1 MSSVS
6 KITNLKPTIIF
17 LSSKLQQ
24 DIYSSFPQFFHS
36 LNQVTCQEVYEETG
50 VNIKFSISMDL
61 ILHCYNNAFPI
72 KTVCVRNKF
81 KNKWITQGIKVYSK
95 KMQLLDNQRKKT
107 VMEKEDLDYIEHYRK
122 VYRRVIKEAK
132 RSENNRYCRVI

>member
-1 MSSVS
+1 
-6 KITNLKPTIIF
+6 
-17 LSSKLQQ
+17 
-24 DIYSSFPQFFHS
+24 
-36 LNQVTCQEVYEETG
+36 
-50 VNIKFSISMDL
+50 MDL

-132 RSENNRYCRVI
+132 RSENNSYISSTKNKSKAAWHVINKEVGKLSINNKEIELRWGQNKISNPSDIASYLIHISLKLQRN